1 MLKKLAVFA
10 LAASLVTPA
19 LADNWLGK
27 AQAINKQAIG
37 KRDSAARQVF
47 KRVGS
52 TRQNRKPHRELTRWQ
67 ILWLYGGLRLRMQT
81 KLNWNW

>member
-19 LADNWLGK
+19 LADNWLSK

-52 TRQNRKPHRELTRWQ
+52 AAQGKTVSHTVNLRAGKF
-67 ILWLYGGLRLRMQT
+67 YGFMVDCDYECKRS
-81 KLNWNW
+81 